1 MKKLSVIAIA
11 FAALIFSGCGYRA
24 GSLMHPQIKT
34 IAIAPVSNET
44 MMYNAAAQMRGLLAE
59 CFQSDG
65 SLKLVN
71 EGTAD
76 CILYAKVTNA
86 TFSQVSWANNN
97 SDADDD
103 FLPNQWSVT
112 VSAKITVML
121 PGRAEPLIKET
132 SISGS
137 SQFSGGPDLETSR
150 TYAVRQACYEAAKQ
164 AVSKVTE
171 AW

>member
-1 MKKLSVIAIA
+1 MKKFSVISIA
-11 FAALIFSGCGYRA
+11 LLALLFTGCGYRV
-24 GSLMHPQIKT
+24 GSLMHPQIKS
-34 IAIAPVSNET
+34 IAIAPVTNDT
-44 MMYNAAAQMRGLLAE
+44 MMYNVAAQMRGLLAE

-86 TFSQVSWANNN
+86 KFSQVSWSDSNNDN
-97 SDADDD
+97 D
-103 FLPNQWSVT
+103 FLPSQWSVSI
-112 VSAKITVML
+112 SAKITVMI
-121 PGRAEPLIKET
+121 PGRATPLIRET

-150 TYAVRQACYEAAKQ
+150 TSAVRQACFEAAKQ
-164 AVSKVTE
+164 AVAKVTE

>member
-1 MKKLSVIAIA
+1 MKKLFITSIALL
-11 FAALIFSGCGYRA
+11 ALFFSGCGYKV

-34 IAIAPVSNET
+34 IAIAPVSNDT
-44 MMYNAAAQMRGLLAE
+44 MMYNVAAQMRGLLAE

-65 SLKLVN
+65 SLKLVS

-76 CILYAKVTNA
+76 CILYAKVTDA
-86 TFSQVSWANNN
+86 KFSQVSWSSSN
-97 SDADDD
+97 DDEE
-103 FLPNQWSVT
+103 FLPNQWGVT

-121 PGRAEPLIKET
+121 PGRADPLIKET

-150 TYAVRQACYEAAKQ
+150 TSAVRQACFEAAKQ

>member
-1 MKKLSVIAIA
+1 MKKLFITSIAL
-11 FAALIFSGCGYRA
+11 FALFFTGCGYRV
-24 GSLMHPQIKT
+24 GSLMHPQIKS
-34 IAIAPVSNET
+34 IAIAPVTNDT
-44 MMYNAAAQMRGLLAE
+44 MMFNVAAQMRGLLAE

-76 CILYAKVTNA
+76 CILYAKVTSA
-86 TFSQVSWANNN
+86 TFSQVSW
-97 SDADDD
+97 SDSNDDD
-103 FLPNQWSVT
+103 EFLPNQWGVNI
-112 VSAKITVML
+112 SAKITVMI

-150 TYAVRQACYEAAKQ
+150 TSAVRQACFAAAKQ